1 MKLKTKA
8 IENYMALGGAPS
20 PSFTSL
26 FIFLHGVPVPGVC
39 LPKILPMSSVWSLV
53 VRVLSITARCWTT
66 SALSSFYLSEEKPG
80 KGQCLHLGRA
90 VRACC
95 RRGQWDWNP
104 D

>member
-8 IENYMALGGAPS
+8 IENYMALGAPS

-53 VRVLSITARCWTT
+53 MRVLSETARWWTT
-66 SALSSFYLSEEKPG
+66 SALYSFYLSDRSLKKQEEKNN
-80 KGQCLHLGRA
+80 
-90 VRACC
+90 VSI
-95 RRGQWDWNP
+95 
-104 D
+104 